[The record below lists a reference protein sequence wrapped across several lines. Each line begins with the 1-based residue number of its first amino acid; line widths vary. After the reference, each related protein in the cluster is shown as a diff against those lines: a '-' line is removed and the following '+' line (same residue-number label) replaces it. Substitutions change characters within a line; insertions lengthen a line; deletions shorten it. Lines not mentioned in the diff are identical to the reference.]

1 MPRHCAAVESHL
13 QTDVVSAHH
22 SDRIDRL
29 AMPPTSHQA
38 QIAHR
43 HAPSIPHPSCRRRPA
58 IAPPS
63 IPASR
68 LTAPLAPARILRR
81 RQDSSPLASF
91 CTAATGA
98 LSTTTA
104 HGGAA
109 RVKGQGSG
117 DLWGGEVS
125 LTDVW
130 FDWYYMI

>member
-81 RQDSSPLASF
+81 RQDSSPLAPF

-98 LSTTTA
+98 LSTTT
-104 HGGAA
+104 
-109 RVKGQGSG
+109 
-117 DLWGGEVS
+117 
-125 LTDVW
+125 
-130 FDWYYMI
+130 